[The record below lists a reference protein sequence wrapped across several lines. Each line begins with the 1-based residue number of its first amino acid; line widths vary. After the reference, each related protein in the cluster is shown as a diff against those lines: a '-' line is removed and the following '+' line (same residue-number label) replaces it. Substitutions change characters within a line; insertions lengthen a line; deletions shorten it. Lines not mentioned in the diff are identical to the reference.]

1 MGNKIFQK
9 IHAAK
14 WIGAEQLRQI
24 LTGLGITTGTGGGLD
39 ASAITSGTIDSARL
53 PSYVD
58 DVVEY
63 DNLAAFPVTGETS
76 KIYVAKDTGGQ
87 YRWSGSAYIRLD
99 SDKLDKAGD
108 TITGTGGAGYLGAV
122 PQSSAPSAPASGF
135 KLFADSSGRLSWIG
149 TNGFT
154 RTFTGAALTA
164 SRTYALPDRSGNMA
178 LDIEATA
185 TLSSSSGVVT
195 IDLSADVKRYELT
208 LTENVTSWVFNNPPV
223 AANLFKEIVI
233 TVIQHAS
240 AAKTVVSPA
249 TTGRTAGGIAWVAD
263 TTLSSREALVLH
275 CFSDAT
281 RTLFPTGRQV

>member
-1 MGNKIFQK
+1 ML
-9 IHAAK
+9 
-14 WIGAEQLRQI
+14 ESLVLRALQAF
-24 LTGLGITTGTGGGLD
+24 GIKQGTGGGLD
-39 ASAITSGTIDSARL
+39 ASAITSGKIDSARL

-122 PQSSAPSAPASGF
+122 PQSSAPTAPASGF
-135 KLFADSSGRLSWIG
+135 KLFADSSGRFSWIG
-149 TNGFT
+149 VNGYV
-154 RTFTGAALTA
+154 RTFIGAALTA
-164 SRTYALPDRSGNMA
+164 SRTYALPDRSGNMT
-178 LDIEATA
+178 LDVEVTSAI
-185 TLSSSSGVVT
+185 SSSSGVVT
-195 IDLSADVKRYELT
+195 IDLSADIHRYELT
-208 LTENVTSWVFNNPPV
+208 LTENVTSWVFS
-223 AANLFKEIVI
+223 NLPASGLYKEIVVTI
-233 TVIQHAS
+233 IQHAS

-249 TTGRTAGGIAWVAD
+249 TAGRTAGGIAWVAD